1 MDDLYC
7 RARYPVLLIGNSTN
21 SSSIVPFNDIAHW
34 RNQIFTLLL
43 SIVAVLGTIAALPSI
58 AVTLYNGRWHI
69 AVVDVIA
76 LAWVLL
82 LWRARGLSYRARVLH
97 FLAILYF
104 VGVAM
109 ILTVGPIS
117 QVYLLAPP
125 VLAAVLLGTWP
136 ALVALALSGSMIGA
150 LGLTGY
156 SSLYVRGLPGHD
168 IIPSLVVVLNY
179 LCIGLL
185 LTLTCSVM
193 LQRLSRSLA
202 DLRTF
207 TGSLED
213 GRSALQAANGELRL
227 IAAAVARLN
236 DMVMIAKANPPP
248 SAEQPIVFVNDALLR
263 RSGYTREQL
272 LGQSMRMLHGPETD
286 RREVARVVHAM
297 HTLEPVSV
305 ELVNYTRA
313 GEPFWVEMELVPFAD
328 EEGVNTHW
336 VLVGRDVTERRKAA
350 DAIHQLAFYDVLT
363 GLPNRRLLM
372 DRMQRQLD
380 AGAAAPHAAV
390 MFIDLDHFKNVN
402 DARGHATGDLLLRAA
417 AQRLAQLAGTTDTVA
432 RLGGDEFVMLLAG
445 LGTGEAEAAHGAL
458 AMAARVR
465 AALAQPFDIG
475 GQCYQSSAS
484 IGVTLLPRAGQTVD
498 DLLREA
504 DIAMYRAKAG
514 GRNGV
519 ALFEDTMRAEVER
532 RLTIE
537 RDLGQALENGELQMH
552 VQLQVDRDERP
563 VGAEL
568 LMRWRRADGTSI
580 PPDVFIPAAEAS
592 GLIVKLGYWALRQ
605 ACLAWLRL
613 AAAGHAL
620 PLSVNVS
627 PSQFREPDF
636 VAQVRT
642 ILHETGAPA
651 AQLIFE
657 VTEGLLIENLD
668 DTIARM
674 HELALLGIRF
684 SIDDFGTG
692 YSNLAYLKRMPLYE
706 LKIDRSFIHDTP
718 GDANGTAI
726 VQSILAM
733 AAHLGLRVVAEGV
746 ETQDQAAFLAAHGG
760 PGMQGYLFA
769 RPMPLQDMLALLERT
784 APQASAIA

>member
-1 MDDLYC
+1 M
-7 RARYPVLLIGNSTN
+7 A
-21 SSSIVPFNDIAHW
+21 FNDIAHW
-34 RNQIFTLLL
+34 RLQIFTLLL
-43 SIVAVLGTIAALPSI
+43 SIVAVLGVIMALPSI
-58 AVTLYNGRWHI
+58 AITAYHGRWDI
-69 AVVDVIA
+69 VAVDTVA
-76 LAWVLL
+76 LAWLL
-82 LWRARGLSYRARVLH
+82 ALWRARGVSYRVRVFH
-97 FLAILYF
+97 FLAILYL

-109 ILTVGPIS
+109 MLTVGPIS

-125 VLAAVLLGTWP
+125 VLAAVLLGSGP
-136 ALVALALSGSMIGA
+136 ALVALALSGATIGMLA
-150 LGLTGY
+150 LTGY
-156 SSLYVRGLPGHD
+156 ARLYVSDMPGQ
-168 IIPSLVVVLNY
+168 SSVATLVVLLNY
-179 LCIGLL
+179 LGIGML
-185 LTLTCSVM
+185 LTLTCSVL

-207 TGSLED
+207 TASLEE
-213 GRSALQAANGELRL
+213 GRGRLQAVNAELRL
-227 IAAAVARLN
+227 TSAAVARLN
-236 DMVMIAKANPPP
+236 DMVMIAKANPLPNV
-248 SAEQPIVFVNDALLR
+248 EQPIVFVNDALLR
-263 RSGYTREQL
+263 RSGYAREQV

-286 RREVARVVHAM
+286 QEEVARVVRAM
-297 HTLEPVSV
+297 RKLEPVTV
-305 ELVNYTRA
+305 ELVNYTRS
-313 GEPFWVEMELVPFAD
+313 GEPYWVEMEMVPFAD

-372 DRMQRQLD
+372 DRLQGLLD
-380 AGAAAPHAAV
+380 AGPAGPRAAV

-402 DARGHATGDLLLRAA
+402 DARGHATGDLMLRAA
-417 AQRLAQLAGTTDTVA
+417 AQRLSQLAGPDDTVA
-432 RLGGDEFVMLLAG
+432 RLGGDEFVMLLV
-445 LGTGEAEAAHGAL
+445 TDDDDAACGAL
-458 AMAARVR
+458 AMAARIREV
-465 AALAQPFDIG
+465 LAQPFDIG
-475 GQCYQSSAS
+475 GQSYQTTAS
-484 IGVTLLPRAGQTVD
+484 IGITLLPRDGQTVD

-514 GRNGV
+514 GRDGV
-519 ALFEDTMRAEVER
+519 ALFEDTMRAEVEH
-532 RLTIE
+532 RLAIE
-537 RDLGQALENGELQMH
+537 RDLGQALAKGELQMH
-552 VQLQVDRDERP
+552 VQLQVDRDEQP

-568 LMRWRRADGTSI
+568 LMRWRRADGTSV

-613 AAAGHAL
+613 SAAGHAL

-636 VAQVRT
+636 VAQVRA
-642 ILHETGAPA
+642 ILLETGAPA
-651 AQLIFE
+651 SQLIFE

-674 HELALLGIRF
+674 HELAQLGIRF

-746 ETQDQAAFLAAHGG
+746 ETHDQAAFLAAHGG

-769 RPMPLQDMLALLERT
+769 RPMPLPDMLALLESR
-784 APQASAIA
+784 PQPGANAA

>member
-1 MDDLYC
+1 M
-7 RARYPVLLIGNSTN
+7 A
-21 SSSIVPFNDIAHW
+21 FNDIAHW
-34 RNQIFTLLL
+34 RIQIFTLLL
-43 SIVAVLGTIAALPSI
+43 SVVAVLGVAAALPSI
-58 AVTLYNGRWHI
+58 AVTAYHGRWSI
-69 AVVDVIA
+69 AIVDTVA
-76 LAWVLL
+76 MAWVLA
-82 LWRARGLSYRARVLH
+82 LWRARSLPYHVRVFN
-97 FLAILYF
+97 FLAILYL
-104 VGVAM
+104 VGVALM
-109 ILTVGPIS
+109 VTVGPIS

-136 ALVALALSGSMIGA
+136 ALVALALSGATIA
-150 LGLTGY
+150 TLALTGHAR
-156 SSLYVRGLPGHD
+156 LYVTDLPGQALA
-168 IIPSLVVVLNY
+168 PTLVIVLNY

-185 LTLTCSVM
+185 LTLTCSVL
-193 LQRLSRSLA
+193 LQRLSRSLG

-207 TGSLED
+207 TGTLEE
-213 GRSALQAANGELRL
+213 GRSRLQAVNAELRL
-227 IAAAVARLN
+227 TSAAVANLN
-236 DMVMIAKANPPP
+236 EMVIIARAVAQRG
-248 SAEQPIVFVNDALLR
+248 AEQPIVFVNDALLR
-263 RSGYTREQL
+263 KTGYTREEM
-272 LGQSMRMLHGPETD
+272 LGRSTRMLHGPGTD
-286 RREVARVVHAM
+286 PAEVARVVHAM
-297 HTLEPVSV
+297 CHAEPVAA
-305 ELVNYTRA
+305 ELLNYTRS
-313 GEPFWVEMELVPFAD
+313 GEPYWVEMEMVPFAD
-328 EEGVNTHW
+328 EDGVYTHW

-350 DAIHQLAFYDVLT
+350 DAIHRLAFYDVLT

-372 DRMQRQLD
+372 DRLQQQLD
-380 AGAAAPHAAV
+380 AGCAAPHAAV
-390 MFIDLDHFKNVN
+390 MFIDLDHFKNIN
-402 DARGHATGDLLLRAA
+402 DARGHATGDLLLHAA
-417 AQRLAQLAGTTDTVA
+417 AQRLSQLAGPADTVA

-445 LGTGEAEAAHGAL
+445 LDTCDGGAAAGAL
-458 AMAARVR
+458 AMAARIR
-465 AALAQPFDIG
+465 ATLGQPFDIG
-475 GQCYQSSAS
+475 GQAYQSTAS
-484 IGVTLLPRAGQTVD
+484 IGVTLLPRAGQSVD

-514 GRNGV
+514 GRDGV

-537 RDLGQALENGELQMH
+537 RDLGQALANGELQMH

-568 LMRWRRADGTSI
+568 LMRWRRADGTSV

-592 GLIVKLGYWALRQ
+592 GLIVKLGYWALRE
-605 ACLAWLRL
+605 ACHAWLRL
-613 AAAGHAL
+613 SAAGHAL

-636 VAQVRT
+636 VAQVRA

-651 AQLIFE
+651 SQLIFE

-674 HELALLGIRF
+674 HELARMGIRF

-692 YSNLAYLKRMPLYE
+692 YSNLGYLRRMPLYE
-706 LKIDRSFIHDTP
+706 LKIDRSFINDTP

-746 ETQDQAAFLAAHGG
+746 ETHDQAAFLAAHGA

-769 RPMPLQDMLALLERT
+769 RPMPLPDMLALLEREPRAAA
-784 APQASAIA
+784 APAGSSTVVSPASSSAGSPA

>member
-1 MDDLYC
+1 MLF
-7 RARYPVLLIGNSTN
+7 PIGNLTPG
-21 SSSIVPFNDIAHW
+21 SIVAFNDIAHW
-34 RNQIFTLLL
+34 RIQIFTLLL
-43 SIVAVLGTIAALPSI
+43 SIVAVLGVIMALPSI
-58 AVTLYNGRWHI
+58 AITAYHGLWIVSL
-69 AVVDVIA
+69 VDTVA
-76 LAWVLL
+76 LAWLL
-82 LWRARGLSYRARVLH
+82 VLWRARSLPYRVRVLN

-109 ILTVGPIS
+109 MLTVGPIS

-136 ALVALALSGSMIGA
+136 ALVALTLSGATIGTLA
-150 LGLTGY
+150 LTGHAR
-156 SSLYVRGLPGHD
+156 LYVSDLPGQS
-168 IIPSLVVVLNY
+168 PVAALVILLNY

-185 LTLTCSVM
+185 LTLTCSVL

-207 TGSLED
+207 AGSLED
-213 GRSALQAANGELRL
+213 GRTRLQRVNAELRL
-227 IAAAVARLN
+227 TAAAVASLN
-236 DMVMIAKANPPP
+236 EMVIIARAVPVPG
-248 SAEQPIVFVNDALLR
+248 AEQPIEFVNDALLR
-263 RSGYTREQL
+263 RTGYSRDDM
-272 LGQSMRMLHGPETD
+272 LGRSTRMLHGPDTD
-286 RREVARVVHAM
+286 PAEVARVVQAM
-297 HTLEPVSV
+297 ISGSSV
-305 ELVNYTRA
+305 TAELLNYTRS
-313 GEPFWVEMELVPFAD
+313 GEPYWVEMELTPFAGED
-328 EEGVNTHW
+328 GVNTHW

-350 DAIHQLAFYDVLT
+350 DAIHRLAFYDVLT

-372 DRMQRQLD
+372 DRLQALLD
-380 AGAAAPHAAV
+380 AGSAAPHAAV
-390 MFIDLDHFKNVN
+390 MFIDLDHFKNIN
-402 DARGHATGDLLLRAA
+402 DARGHATGDLLLHAA
-417 AQRLAQLAGTTDTVA
+417 AQRLSQLAGPDDTVA

-445 LGTGEAEAAHGAL
+445 PAGNDAAGGAL
-458 AMAARVR
+458 AVAARVR

-475 GQCYQSSAS
+475 GQSYQSTAS

-514 GRNGV
+514 GRDGV
-519 ALFEDTMRAEVER
+519 ALFEDTMRAEVEH
-532 RLTIE
+532 RLAIE
-537 RDLGQALENGELQMH
+537 RDLGQALVKGELQMH

-568 LMRWRRADGTSI
+568 LMRWRRADGTSV

-613 AAAGHAL
+613 SAAGHAL

-636 VAQVRT
+636 VTQVRA

-674 HELALLGIRF
+674 HELARLGIRF

-769 RPMPLQDMLALLERT
+769 RPMPLADMLALLERT
-784 APQASAIA
+784 PRDTGSRAEAAA

>member
-1 MDDLYC
+1 MV
-7 RARYPVLLIGNSTN
+7 A
-21 SSSIVPFNDIAHW
+21 FNDIAHW
-34 RNQIFTLLL
+34 RLQIFTLLL
-43 SIVAVLGTIAALPSI
+43 SIVAVLGVIMALPSI
-58 AVTLYNGRWHI
+58 AITAYHGRWDI
-69 AVVDVIA
+69 VAVDTVA
-76 LAWVLL
+76 LAWLL
-82 LWRARGLSYRARVLH
+82 ALWRARGVSYRVRVFH
-97 FLAILYF
+97 FLAILYL

-109 ILTVGPIS
+109 MLTVGPIS

-125 VLAAVLLGTWP
+125 VLAAVLLGSGP
-136 ALVALALSGSMIGA
+136 ALVALALSGATIGMLA
-150 LGLTGY
+150 LTGY
-156 SSLYVRGLPGHD
+156 ARLYVSDMPGQ
-168 IIPSLVVVLNY
+168 SSVATLVVLLNY
-179 LCIGLL
+179 LGIGML
-185 LTLTCSVM
+185 LTLTCSVL

-207 TGSLED
+207 TASLEE
-213 GRSALQAANGELRL
+213 GRGRLQAVNAELRL
-227 IAAAVARLN
+227 TSAAVARLN
-236 DMVMIAKANPPP
+236 DMVMIAKANPLPNV
-248 SAEQPIVFVNDALLR
+248 EQPIVFVNDALLR
-263 RSGYTREQL
+263 RSGYAREQV

-286 RREVARVVHAM
+286 QEEVARVVRAM
-297 HTLEPVSV
+297 RKLEPVTV
-305 ELVNYTRA
+305 ELVNYTRS
-313 GEPFWVEMELVPFAD
+313 GEPYWVEMEMVPFAD

-372 DRMQRQLD
+372 DRLQGLLD
-380 AGAAAPHAAV
+380 AGPAGPRAAV

-402 DARGHATGDLLLRAA
+402 DARGHATGDLMLRAA
-417 AQRLAQLAGTTDTVA
+417 AQRLSQLAGPDDTVA
-432 RLGGDEFVMLLAG
+432 RLGGDEFVMLLV
-445 LGTGEAEAAHGAL
+445 TDDDDAACGAL
-458 AMAARVR
+458 AMAARIREV
-465 AALAQPFDIG
+465 LAQPFDIG
-475 GQCYQSSAS
+475 GQSYQTTAS
-484 IGVTLLPRAGQTVD
+484 IGITLLPRDGQTVD

-514 GRNGV
+514 GRDGV
-519 ALFEDTMRAEVER
+519 ALFEDTMRAEVEH
-532 RLTIE
+532 RLAIE
-537 RDLGQALENGELQMH
+537 RDLGQALAKGELQMH
-552 VQLQVDRDERP
+552 VQLQVDRDEQP

-568 LMRWRRADGTSI
+568 LMRWRRADGTSV

-613 AAAGHAL
+613 SAAGHAL

-636 VAQVRT
+636 VAQVRA
-642 ILHETGAPA
+642 ILLETGAPA
-651 AQLIFE
+651 SQLIFE

-674 HELALLGIRF
+674 HELAQLGIRF

-746 ETQDQAAFLAAHGG
+746 ETHDQAAFLAAHGG

-769 RPMPLQDMLALLERT
+769 RPMPLPDMLALLESR
-784 APQASAIA
+784 PQPGANAA